1 MKGESMGLS
10 SLIESIK
17 NENFNNTLIERIQLS
32 CPIWLGKSIEG
43 AGAEVEYVKETKT
56 MNMKIF

>member
-1 MKGESMGLS
+1 MGLS